1 MPKKKNQ
8 DDNASSEMDIESE
21 AAKQF
26 LSPKQK
32 IYKIFDDIQTSLD
45 KKENLSDF
53 YEIYEDISINEF
65 ITILDYAFGMI
76 LTQYDKN
83 TVPLKNIREFL
94 KKFLEKSVK
103 NSKLKKKN
111 TELIN
116 HYCELFTKSAKKNK
130 FKILCI
136 YFLNCFLLPYST
148 GNVLLYKS
156 NSLESIK
163 LYLLNILRG
172 KQTFLITLVLQL
184 LSKVPNLLKENEIW
198 ERLEIL
204 INGPNKSIKKEIIRL
219 FELNNED
226 ILKYLV
232 KMYDDDSTEIRIFAY
247 EKLSKC
253 KLFYTVDP
261 RNKVKIFYI
270 GLSDSNEKIREFTKR
285 ILKVYL
291 FHLDILKSNKAK
303 DNNKMDIEE
312 GSKNEENNKEKE
324 NKNNDMDEES
334 ANNNNLTSKEKIE
347 KMNSPINNIGK
358 KLKDSPSRIFD
369 ELDVSSYYNH
379 PVFSYVYPLITQHM
393 IELIDK
399 DVIIEY
405 CRNIMYNLKSTVI
418 NQLPELGNNTT
429 SFEKRRQSWNSQFT
443 SSNIKGANGNI
454 NKFSLF
460 SDLFFYQNVLFCL
473 SQQKENEIFKNDILD
488 LLPDETTFCKILTNF
503 YLINPNLYILHQ
515 LLIVAQYIPYQDEV
529 GNRNFIEFIHKF
541 ISDIS
546 LVNKK
551 ITDFQIKRKLSFNQD
566 KNDEENIDI
575 ENINYLEEYTEDKE
589 TEITVNNF
597 LLNSNRKIICSMED
611 LVEYALNLLK
621 RIYRGKQNELFR
633 EIMNIVSELKDTVE
647 DRPNEGG
654 VSQNIQSQ
662 NSEYKTIKQ
671 KENELL
677 EKTKEKFTVIEQIE
691 DDIKRGKGNR
701 IDLQMQLNNENK
713 LLEEMDNQMQ
723 QLTKMEESTLYRM
736 NILCKFVINNCNKL
750 PFAQFSNMVQQLIVP
765 SLKRTTFPRVVQSA
779 LENTGILAIIHYNT
793 VFKNFLKL
801 FFDNIQR
808 DDTNKFSGV
817 IRISLAILLDSCLIN
832 NLLEL
837 PENVIGGSVVEKI
850 DMIVDKY
857 LYNKNYDARVLAF
870 MGICKML
877 LANKFNPPEY
887 LLSRLFVCLY
897 RSYQITDKES
907 EDYNIKISEIMNNF
921 MYFYSIEGENH
932 IRAIIHAIEIIL
944 TSQLYFQNDSGY
956 DKNLLGHYAGTK
968 YDFLN
973 KFLYIIFQNAQ
984 KKLKNANYIRLIFRI
999 FKYVYFLFK
1008 YVKEE
1013 DASNEQY
1020 DTGRIRTRHAIKEE
1034 KEKREKE
1041 KKEKEKK
1048 EKEKKE
1054 KEKESEK
1061 KEGNNTETDIKEE
1074 KPKKSIEIST
1084 NLIRLISNKANAFL
1098 DKNDIDQAVF
1108 EYYKNNDE
1116 FGKMFALMLVMDE
1129 IGLLS
1134 QFSKYFADRMDEF
1147 KEKKYIFDINGTT
1160 HDYSTEESQ
1169 NRLREYVSKSETK
1182 YYTLIEGAY
1191 NYCLNLKS
1199 IKIDDKRDTNKIL
1212 EDYDNED
1219 SDNEGDDDDQ
1229 KSKSSIDMDNNKE
1242 EEKEEEKDDKDEIK
1256 EEKKN
1261 KYLEENSDED
1271 ESQEKN
1277 NKKKNNSDEEEDI
1290 DEDADEEEDES
1301 KNGKK
1306 KNNKNKGKK
1315 KAEEMKPKH
1324 KKSQTF
1330 KNKKK

>member
-443 SSNIKGANGNI
+443 SSNIKGANGDI

-1169 NRLREYVSKSETK
+1169 HRLREYVSKSETK

-1290 DEDADEEEDES
+1290 DEDADEEEEES

>member
-1 MPKKKNQ
+1 MPKKKNNA
-8 DDNASSEMDIESE
+8 DDDSSEMDIEAE
-21 AAKQF
+21 VAKNF
-26 LSPKQK
+26 LTPKQK
-32 IYKIFDDIQTSLD
+32 VYKIFDDIQTSLD

-65 ITILDYAFGMI
+65 ITILDNVFGMI

-111 TELIN
+111 TELVN

-136 YFLNCFLLPYST
+136 YFLNCFLMPYST

-184 LSKVPNLLKENEIW
+184 LSKVPSLLKENEIW

-253 KLFYTVDP
+253 KLFHTVDS

-285 ILKVYL
+285 ILKYYL
-291 FHLDILKSNKAK
+291 MHLEILKKSK
-303 DNNKMDIEE
+303 DENKMDIEE
-312 GSKNEENNKEKE
+312 GSKNGEENKDNKE
-324 NKNNDMDEES
+324 NKNNEMEEES
-334 ANNNNLTSKEKIE
+334 VNINSTAKEKIE
-347 KMNSPINNIGK
+347 KMNSPIKNIGK

-379 PVFSYVYPLITQHM
+379 PVYSYVYPLITQHM

-405 CRNIMYNLKSTVI
+405 CRNIMFNLKSTVL
-418 NQLPELGNNTT
+418 NQISEISKTT
-429 SFEKRRQSWNSQFT
+429 SFEKRRKSWNSQFT
-443 SSNIKGANGNI
+443 SSNVKGANGYI
-454 NKFSLF
+454 DKFALF
-460 SDLFFYQNVLFCL
+460 SDLFFYQNILYCL

-488 LLPDETTFCKILTNF
+488 LLPDETTFCKIMTNF
-503 YLINPNLYILHQ
+503 YLTNPNIYILHQ
-515 LLIVAQYIPYQDEV
+515 LLIVSQYIPYQDEV
-529 GNRNFIEFIHKF
+529 GNREFIEFIHSF

-551 ITDFQIKRKLSFNQD
+551 ITDFQFKRKLSFNQEKED
-566 KNDEENIDI
+566 DDDID
-575 ENINYLEEYTEDKE
+575 LEKLNFLDEYTEDKE
-589 TEITVNNF
+589 TEITINNY
-597 LLNSNRKIICSMED
+597 LLNGNRKIICSMED
-611 LVEYALNLLK
+611 LVEYALNILK

-633 EIMNIVSELKDTVE
+633 EIMSIVSELKDTVE
-647 DRPNEGG
+647 DHSNEG
-654 VSQNIQSQ
+654 VSQNAQSQ
-662 NSEYKTIKQ
+662 SSEYKTIKQ
-671 KENELL
+671 KESELL
-677 EKTKEKFTVIEQIE
+677 EKTKEKFNIIEQIE

-701 IDLQMQLNNENK
+701 IELQMQLNNENK

-723 QLTKMEESTLYRM
+723 TLTKMEESTLYRI

-944 TSQLYFQNDSGY
+944 TSQLYFQNELGY
-956 DKNLLGHYAGTK
+956 DKNLLAHYAGTK

-1013 DASNEQY
+1013 DVGNEEY
-1020 DTGRIRTRHAIKEE
+1020 DTGRIKTRRAIKEE
-1034 KEKREKE
+1034 KEKREK
-1041 KKEKEKK
+1041 KEKEKK
-1048 EKEKKE
+1048 EKESQE
-1054 KEKESEK
+1054 KSQQE
-1061 KEGNNTETDIKEE
+1061 KEGNAENEIKEE
-1074 KPKKSIEIST
+1074 KPKKTIEIT
-1084 NLIRLISNKANAFL
+1084 VNLIRLISSRANSFL

-1108 EYYKNNDE
+1108 EYYKNNDD
-1116 FGKMFALMLVMDE
+1116 FGKMFALMFVMDE

-1160 HDYSTEESQ
+1160 HDYSTEESKT
-1169 NRLREYVSKSETK
+1169 RLREYVSKSETK
-1182 YYTLIEGAY
+1182 YYSLIEGAY

-1199 IKIDDKRDTNKIL
+1199 IKIDDKRDNTQII

-1219 SDNEGDDDDQ
+1219 SEGEGEGDDDEQ
-1229 KSKSSIDMDNNKE
+1229 KSKSSIDMDNKEEKE
-1242 EEKEEEKDDKDEIK
+1242 EEKEE
-1256 EEKKN
+1256 KKN
-1261 KYLEENSDED
+1261 LEENSEED
-1271 ESQEKN
+1271 ESQEK
-1277 NKKKNNSDEEEDI
+1277 KKKQESDEEEDI
-1290 DEDADEEEDES
+1290 EDENDDDDEEES
-1301 KNGKK
+1301 KNAKK
-1306 KNNKNKGKK
+1306 KNKNNKKK
-1315 KAEEMKPKH
+1315 KAEEVKPKQ

>member
-1 MPKKKNQ
+1 MPKKKPG

-32 IYKIFDDIQTSLD
+32 VYKIFDDIQTSLD

-65 ITILDYAFGMI
+65 ITILDYVFGMI

-94 KKFLEKSVK
+94 KKFLEKCVK

-184 LSKVPNLLKENEIW
+184 LSKVPSLLKENEIW

-226 ILKYLV
+226 VLKYLV

-247 EKLSKC
+247 EKLSRSR
-253 KLFYTVDP
+253 LFHTVDS

-285 ILKVYL
+285 ILKFYL
-291 FHLDILKSNKAK
+291 MHLEILKSNKSK
-303 DNNKMDIEE
+303 EENKMDVEE
-312 GSKNEENNKEKE
+312 GSKNGDNNNNQEKE
-324 NKNNDMDEES
+324 NKNKEMEEES
-334 ANNNNLTSKEKIE
+334 INMNSTAKEKIE
-347 KMNSPINNIGK
+347 KINSPIQNIGK

-369 ELDVSSYYNH
+369 ELDVASYYNH

-405 CRNIMYNLKSTVI
+405 CRNIMYNLKSTVL
-418 NQLPELGNNTT
+418 NQNNEIGGTT
-429 SFEKRRQSWNSQFT
+429 SFEKRRKSWNSQFT
-443 SSNIKGANGNI
+443 SSNVKGANGYI
-454 NKFSLF
+454 DKFALF
-460 SDLFFYQNVLFCL
+460 SDLFFYQNILFCL

-488 LLPDETTFCKILTNF
+488 LLPDETTFCKIMTNF
-503 YLINPNLYILHQ
+503 YLINPNIYILHQ
-515 LLIVAQYIPYQDEV
+515 LLIVSQYIPYQDEL
-529 GNRNFIEFIHKF
+529 GNKEFLSFIHSF

-551 ITDFQIKRKLSFNQD
+551 ITDFQFKRKLSFNQGQ
-566 KNDEENIDI
+566 EEDDDIDL
-575 ENINYLEEYTEDKE
+575 EKINYLEEYTEDKE
-589 TEITVNNF
+589 TEITVNNY

-611 LVEYALNLLK
+611 LVEYALNILK

-633 EIMNIVSELKDTVE
+633 EIMSIVSELKDTVE

-662 NSEYKTIKQ
+662 SSEYKTIKQ

-677 EKTKEKFTVIEQIE
+677 EKTKEKFNVIEQIE

-723 QLTKMEESTLYRM
+723 ILTKMEESTLYRI

-801 FFDNIQR
+801 FFDNVQR
-808 DDTNKFSGV
+808 DNTDKFSGV

-944 TSQLYFQNDSGY
+944 TSQLYFQNEFGY
-956 DKNLLGHYAGTK
+956 DKNLLSHYAGTK

-1013 DASNEQY
+1013 DVANEEF

-1034 KEKREKE
+1034 KEKREK
-1041 KKEKEKK
+1041 KEKEKK

-1054 KEKESEK
+1054 KESQE
-1061 KEGNNTETDIKEE
+1061 KEGNTETENKEE
-1074 KPKKSIEIST
+1074 KPKKTIEISV
-1084 NLIRLISNKANAFL
+1084 NLIRLISNRANSFL

-1108 EYYKNNDE
+1108 EYYKNNDD

-1182 YYTLIEGAY
+1182 YYKLIEGAY
-1191 NYCLNLKS
+1191 SYCLTLKS
-1199 IKIDDKRDTNKIL
+1199 IKIDDKRDNTKII
-1212 EDYDNED
+1212 EDYDEEE
-1219 SDNEGDDDDQ
+1219 SDNDDNDEDQ
-1229 KSKSSIDMDNNKE
+1229 KSKSNSDIDNKE
-1242 EEKEEEKDDKDEIK
+1242 EEKEEEKEDK
-1256 EEKKN
+1256 
-1261 KYLEENSDED
+1261 
-1271 ESQEKN
+1271 KN
-1277 NKKKNNSDEEEDI
+1277 NKLLEDNSDEEESV
-1290 DEDADEEEDES
+1290 EKQEKQEKNKKKKNSEEEEDEYEEENDNEEDDEES

-1306 KNNKNKGKK
+1306 KNNKNNKKK

-1324 KKSQTF
+1324 KKSQTY

>member
-1 MPKKKNQ
+1 MPKKKPG

-32 IYKIFDDIQTSLD
+32 VYKIFDDIQTSLD

-65 ITILDYAFGMI
+65 ITILDYVFGMI

-94 KKFLEKSVK
+94 KKFLEKCVK

-184 LSKVPNLLKENEIW
+184 LSKVPSLLKENEIW

-226 ILKYLV
+226 VLKYLV

-247 EKLSKC
+247 EKLSRSR
-253 KLFYTVDP
+253 LFHTVDS

-285 ILKVYL
+285 ILKFYL
-291 FHLDILKSNKAK
+291 MHLEILKSNKSK
-303 DNNKMDIEE
+303 EENKMDVEE
-312 GSKNEENNKEKE
+312 GSKNGDNNNNQEKE
-324 NKNNDMDEES
+324 NKNKEMDEES
-334 ANNNNLTSKEKIE
+334 INMNSTAKEKIE
-347 KMNSPINNIGK
+347 KINSPIQNIGK

-369 ELDVSSYYNH
+369 ELDVASYYNH

-405 CRNIMYNLKSTVI
+405 CRNIMYNLKSTVL
-418 NQLPELGNNTT
+418 NQNNEIGGTT
-429 SFEKRRQSWNSQFT
+429 SFEKRRKSWNSQFT
-443 SSNIKGANGNI
+443 SSNVKGANGYI
-454 NKFSLF
+454 DKFALF
-460 SDLFFYQNVLFCL
+460 SDLFFYQNILFCL

-488 LLPDETTFCKILTNF
+488 LLPDETTFCKIMTNF
-503 YLINPNLYILHQ
+503 YLINPNIYILHQ
-515 LLIVAQYIPYQDEV
+515 LLIVSQYIPYQDEL
-529 GNRNFIEFIHKF
+529 GNKEFLSFIHSF

-551 ITDFQIKRKLSFNQD
+551 ITDFQFKRKLSFNQGQ
-566 KNDEENIDI
+566 EEDDDIDL
-575 ENINYLEEYTEDKE
+575 EKINYLEEYTEDKE

-611 LVEYALNLLK
+611 LVEYALNILK

-633 EIMNIVSELKDTVE
+633 EIMSIVSELKDTVE

-662 NSEYKTIKQ
+662 SSEYKTIKQ

-677 EKTKEKFTVIEQIE
+677 EKTKEKFNVIEQIE

-723 QLTKMEESTLYRM
+723 ILTKMEESTLYRI

-801 FFDNIQR
+801 FFDNVQR
-808 DDTNKFSGV
+808 DNTDKFSGV

-944 TSQLYFQNDSGY
+944 TSQLYFQNEFGY
-956 DKNLLGHYAGTK
+956 DKNLLSHYAGTK

-1013 DASNEQY
+1013 DVANEEF

-1034 KEKREKE
+1034 KEKREK
-1041 KKEKEKK
+1041 KEKEKK

-1054 KEKESEK
+1054 KERQE
-1061 KEGNNTETDIKEE
+1061 KEGNTETENKEE
-1074 KPKKSIEIST
+1074 KPKKTIEISV
-1084 NLIRLISNKANAFL
+1084 NLIRLISNRANSFL

-1108 EYYKNNDE
+1108 EYYKNNDD

-1182 YYTLIEGAY
+1182 YYKLIEGAY
-1191 NYCLNLKS
+1191 SYCLTLKS
-1199 IKIDDKRDTNKIL
+1199 IKIDDKRDNTKII
-1212 EDYDNED
+1212 EDYDEEE
-1219 SDNEGDDDDQ
+1219 SDNDDNDEDQ
-1229 KSKSSIDMDNNKE
+1229 KSKSNSDIDNKE
-1242 EEKEEEKDDKDEIK
+1242 EEKEEEKEDK
-1256 EEKKN
+1256 
-1261 KYLEENSDED
+1261 
-1271 ESQEKN
+1271 KN
-1277 NKKKNNSDEEEDI
+1277 NKLLEDNSDEEESV
-1290 DEDADEEEDES
+1290 EKQEKQEKNKKKKNSEEEEDEYEEENDNEEDDEDS

-1306 KNNKNKGKK
+1306 KNNKNNKKK

-1324 KKSQTF
+1324 KKSQTY

>member
-1 MPKKKNQ
+1 MPKKKP
-8 DDNASSEMDIESE
+8 DDASSEMDIESE

-26 LSPKQK
+26 LTPKQK
-32 IYKIFDDIQTSLD
+32 VYKIFDDIQTSLD

-65 ITILDYAFGMI
+65 ITILDYVFGMI

-136 YFLNCFLLPYST
+136 YFLNSFLMPYST
-148 GNVLLYKS
+148 GNVLLYRAS
-156 NSLESIK
+156 SLESIK

-184 LSKVPNLLKENEIW
+184 LSKVPSLLKENEIW

-253 KLFYTVDP
+253 KLFYTVDS

-270 GLSDSNEKIREFTKR
+270 GLSDSNEKIREYAKR
-285 ILKVYL
+285 ILKNYL
-291 FHLDILKSNKAK
+291 VQLDILKKAK
-303 DNNKMDIEE
+303 EENKMDVEE
-312 GSKNEENNKEKE
+312 GSKNEEGNNNNNIQDKEKE
-324 NKNNDMDEES
+324 KKNDADEES
-334 ANNNNLTSKEKIE
+334 NNMNTTAKEKIE
-347 KMNSPINNIGK
+347 KMNSPIQNIGK

-379 PVFSYVYPLITQHM
+379 PVYSYVYPLITQHM

-405 CRNIMYNLKSTVI
+405 CRNIMFNLKSTVI
-418 NQLPELGNNTT
+418 NQIQELAKTT
-429 SFEKRRQSWNSQFT
+429 SFEKRRKSWNSQFT
-443 SSNIKGANGNI
+443 SSNVKGANGYI
-454 NKFSLF
+454 DKFALF
-460 SDLFFYQNVLFCL
+460 SDLFFYQNILFCL
-473 SQQKENEIFKNDILD
+473 SQQKENEIFKNDVLD
-488 LLPDETTFCKILTNF
+488 LLPDETTFCKIMTNF
-503 YLINPNLYILHQ
+503 YITNPNIYILHQ
-515 LLIVAQYIPYQDEV
+515 LLIVSQYIPYQDEV
-529 GNRNFIEFIHKF
+529 GNREFIEFIHSF

-551 ITDFQIKRKLSFNQD
+551 ITDFQFKRKLSFDQE
-566 KNDEENIDI
+566 KDEDDDIDI
-575 ENINYLEEYTEDKE
+575 DKVNYLEEYTEDKE
-589 TEITVNNF
+589 TEITINNF

-611 LVEYALNLLK
+611 LVEYALNILK

-633 EIMNIVSELKDTVE
+633 EIMSIVSELKDTVE
-647 DRPNEGG
+647 DRPNEGA
-654 VSQNIQSQ
+654 SQNIQSQ

-671 KENELL
+671 KESELL
-677 EKTKEKFTVIEQIE
+677 EKTKEKFNVIEQIE

-701 IDLQMQLNNENK
+701 IELQMQLNNENK

-723 QLTKMEESTLYRM
+723 LLTKMEESTLYRI

-801 FFDNIQR
+801 FFDNVQR
-808 DDTNKFSGV
+808 DDTTKFSGV
-817 IRISLAILLDSCLIN
+817 TRISLAILLDSCLIN

-837 PENVIGGSVVEKI
+837 PENVIGGQVVEKI

-944 TSQLYFQNDSGY
+944 TSQLYFQNEFGY

-1013 DASNEQY
+1013 DAGNEEY
-1020 DTGRIRTRHAIKEE
+1020 DTGRIKTRRAIKEE
-1034 KEKREKE
+1034 KEKREK
-1041 KKEKEKK
+1041 KEKEKK
-1048 EKEKKE
+1048 EKESQEKSQQE
-1054 KEKESEK
+1054 KEGEDKNE
-1061 KEGNNTETDIKEE
+1061 IKEE
-1074 KPKKSIEIST
+1074 KPKKSIEIT
-1084 NLIRLISNKANAFL
+1084 VNLIRLISNRANSFL

-1116 FGKMFALMLVMDE
+1116 FGKMFALMFVLDE

-1147 KEKKYIFDINGTT
+1147 KEKKFIFDINGTT
-1160 HDYSTEESQ
+1160 HDYSTEESKA
-1169 NRLREYVSKSETK
+1169 RLRDYVSKSETK
-1182 YYTLIEGAY
+1182 YYALIEGAY

-1199 IKIDDKRDTNKIL
+1199 IKIDDKRDNTKII

-1219 SDNEGDDDDQ
+1219 SDGEGEGDDEEDQ

-1242 EEKEEEKDDKDEIK
+1242 EEKEEN
-1256 EEKKN
+1256 EKKK
-1261 KYLEENSDED
+1261 KYREENSEED
-1271 ESQEKN
+1271 ESKE
-1277 NKKKNNSDEEEDI
+1277 KKKKETDEEEEYE
-1290 DEDADEEEDES
+1290 EDNDDEEEES

-1306 KNNKNKGKK
+1306 KNKNNKKK
-1315 KAEEMKPKH
+1315 KAEEMKPKQ
-1324 KKSQTF
+1324 KKSQTY

>member
-1 MPKKKNQ
+1 MPKKKPG

-32 IYKIFDDIQTSLD
+32 VYKIFDDIQTSLD

-65 ITILDYAFGMI
+65 ITILDYVFGMI

-94 KKFLEKSVK
+94 KKFLEKCVK

-184 LSKVPNLLKENEIW
+184 LSKVPSLLKENEIW

-226 ILKYLV
+226 VLKYLV

-247 EKLSKC
+247 EKLSRSR
-253 KLFYTVDP
+253 LFHTVDS

-285 ILKVYL
+285 ILKFYL
-291 FHLDILKSNKAK
+291 MHLEILKSNKSK
-303 DNNKMDIEE
+303 EENKMDVEE
-312 GSKNEENNKEKE
+312 GSKNGDNNNNQEKE
-324 NKNNDMDEES
+324 NKNKEMDEES
-334 ANNNNLTSKEKIE
+334 INMNSTAKEKIE
-347 KMNSPINNIGK
+347 KINSPIQNIGK

-369 ELDVSSYYNH
+369 ELDVASYYNH

-405 CRNIMYNLKSTVI
+405 CRNIMYNLKSTVL
-418 NQLPELGNNTT
+418 NQNNEIGGTT
-429 SFEKRRQSWNSQFT
+429 SFEKRRKSWNSQFT
-443 SSNIKGANGNI
+443 SSNVKGANGYI
-454 NKFSLF
+454 DKFALF
-460 SDLFFYQNVLFCL
+460 SDLFFYQNILFCL

-488 LLPDETTFCKILTNF
+488 LLPDETTFCKIMTNF
-503 YLINPNLYILHQ
+503 YLINPNIYILHQ
-515 LLIVAQYIPYQDEV
+515 LLIVSQYIPYQDEL
-529 GNRNFIEFIHKF
+529 GNKEFLSFIHSF

-551 ITDFQIKRKLSFNQD
+551 ITDFQFKRKLSFNQGQ
-566 KNDEENIDI
+566 EEDDDIDL
-575 ENINYLEEYTEDKE
+575 EKINYLEEYTEDKE
-589 TEITVNNF
+589 TEITVNNY

-611 LVEYALNLLK
+611 LVEYALNILK

-633 EIMNIVSELKDTVE
+633 EIMSIVSELKDTVE

-662 NSEYKTIKQ
+662 SSEYKTIKQ

-677 EKTKEKFTVIEQIE
+677 EKTKEKFNVIEQIE

-723 QLTKMEESTLYRM
+723 ILTKMEESTLYRI

-801 FFDNIQR
+801 FFDNVQR
-808 DDTNKFSGV
+808 DNTDKFSGV

-944 TSQLYFQNDSGY
+944 TSQLYFQNEFGY
-956 DKNLLGHYAGTK
+956 DKNLLSHYAGTK

-1013 DASNEQY
+1013 DVANEEF

-1034 KEKREKE
+1034 KEKREK
-1041 KKEKEKK
+1041 KEKEKK

-1054 KEKESEK
+1054 KESQE
-1061 KEGNNTETDIKEE
+1061 KEGNTETENKEE
-1074 KPKKSIEIST
+1074 KPKKTIEISV
-1084 NLIRLISNKANAFL
+1084 NLIRLISNRANSFL

-1108 EYYKNNDE
+1108 EYYKNNDD

-1182 YYTLIEGAY
+1182 YYKLIEGAY
-1191 NYCLNLKS
+1191 SYCLTLKS
-1199 IKIDDKRDTNKIL
+1199 IKIDDKRDNTKII
-1212 EDYDNED
+1212 EDYDEEE
-1219 SDNEGDDDDQ
+1219 SDNDDNDEDQ
-1229 KSKSSIDMDNNKE
+1229 KSKSNSDIDNKE
-1242 EEKEEEKDDKDEIK
+1242 EEKEEEKEDK
-1256 EEKKN
+1256 
-1261 KYLEENSDED
+1261 
-1271 ESQEKN
+1271 KN
-1277 NKKKNNSDEEEDI
+1277 NKLLEDNSDEEESV
-1290 DEDADEEEDES
+1290 EKQEKQEKNKKKKNSEEEDEYEEENDNEEDDEES

-1306 KNNKNKGKK
+1306 KNSKNNKKK

-1324 KKSQTF
+1324 KKSQTY

>member
-944 TSQLYFQNDSGY
+944 TSQLYFQIDSGY

-1290 DEDADEEEDES
+1290 DEDADEEEEES

-1315 KAEEMKPKH
+1315 KAEEMKPKY

>member
-418 NQLPELGNNTT
+418 DQIPELGNNTT

-1054 KEKESEK
+1054 KESEK

-1290 DEDADEEEDES
+1290 DEDADEEEEES

>member
-1169 NRLREYVSKSETK
+1169 QRLREYVSKSETK

-1290 DEDADEEEDES
+1290 DEDADEEEEES

>member
-1 MPKKKNQ
+1 MPKKKPG

-32 IYKIFDDIQTSLD
+32 VYKIFDDIQTSLD

-65 ITILDYAFGMI
+65 ITILDYVFGMI

-94 KKFLEKSVK
+94 KKFLEKCVK

-184 LSKVPNLLKENEIW
+184 LSKVPSLLKENEIW

-226 ILKYLV
+226 VLKYLV

-247 EKLSKC
+247 EKLSRSR
-253 KLFYTVDP
+253 LFHTVDS

-285 ILKVYL
+285 ILKFYL
-291 FHLDILKSNKAK
+291 MHLEILKSNKSK
-303 DNNKMDIEE
+303 EENKMDVEE
-312 GSKNEENNKEKE
+312 GSKNGDNNNNQEKE
-324 NKNNDMDEES
+324 NKNKEMDEES
-334 ANNNNLTSKEKIE
+334 INMNSTAKEKIE
-347 KMNSPINNIGK
+347 KINSPIQNIGK

-369 ELDVSSYYNH
+369 ELDVTSYYNH

-405 CRNIMYNLKSTVI
+405 CRNIMYNLKSTVL
-418 NQLPELGNNTT
+418 NQNNEIGGTT
-429 SFEKRRQSWNSQFT
+429 SFEKRRKSWNSQFT
-443 SSNIKGANGNI
+443 SSNVKGANGYI
-454 NKFSLF
+454 DKFALF
-460 SDLFFYQNVLFCL
+460 SDLFFYQNILFCL

-488 LLPDETTFCKILTNF
+488 LLPDETTFCKIMTNF
-503 YLINPNLYILHQ
+503 YLINPNIYILHQ
-515 LLIVAQYIPYQDEV
+515 LLIVSQYIPYQDEL
-529 GNRNFIEFIHKF
+529 GNKEFLSFIHSF

-551 ITDFQIKRKLSFNQD
+551 ITDFQFKRKLSFNQGQ
-566 KNDEENIDI
+566 EEDDDIDL
-575 ENINYLEEYTEDKE
+575 EKINYLEEYTEDKE

-611 LVEYALNLLK
+611 LVEYALNILK

-633 EIMNIVSELKDTVE
+633 EIMSIVSELKDTVE

-662 NSEYKTIKQ
+662 SSEYKTIKQ

-677 EKTKEKFTVIEQIE
+677 EKTKEKFNVIEQIE

-723 QLTKMEESTLYRM
+723 ILTKMEESTLYRI

-801 FFDNIQR
+801 FFDNVQR
-808 DDTNKFSGV
+808 DNTDKFSGV

-944 TSQLYFQNDSGY
+944 TSQLYFQNEFGY
-956 DKNLLGHYAGTK
+956 DKNLLSHYAGTK

-1013 DASNEQY
+1013 DVANEEF

-1034 KEKREKE
+1034 KEKREK
-1041 KKEKEKK
+1041 KEKEKK

-1054 KEKESEK
+1054 KESQE
-1061 KEGNNTETDIKEE
+1061 KEGNTETENKEE
-1074 KPKKSIEIST
+1074 KPKKTIEISV
-1084 NLIRLISNKANAFL
+1084 NLIRLISNRANSFL

-1108 EYYKNNDE
+1108 EYYKNNDD

-1182 YYTLIEGAY
+1182 YYKLIEGAY
-1191 NYCLNLKS
+1191 SYCLTLKS
-1199 IKIDDKRDTNKIL
+1199 IKIDDKRDNTKII
-1212 EDYDNED
+1212 EDYDEEE
-1219 SDNEGDDDDQ
+1219 SDNDDNDEDQ
-1229 KSKSSIDMDNNKE
+1229 KSKSNSDIDNKE
-1242 EEKEEEKDDKDEIK
+1242 EEKEEEKEDK
-1256 EEKKN
+1256 
-1261 KYLEENSDED
+1261 
-1271 ESQEKN
+1271 KN
-1277 NKKKNNSDEEEDI
+1277 NKLLEDNSDEEESV
-1290 DEDADEEEDES
+1290 EKQEKQEKNKKKKNSEEEDEYEEENDNEEDDEES

-1306 KNNKNKGKK
+1306 KNNKNNKKK

-1324 KKSQTF
+1324 KKSQTY

>member
-1 MPKKKNQ
+1 MPKKKPG

-32 IYKIFDDIQTSLD
+32 VYKIFDDIQTSLD

-65 ITILDYAFGMI
+65 ITILDYVFGMI

-94 KKFLEKSVK
+94 KKFLEKCVK

-184 LSKVPNLLKENEIW
+184 LSKVPSLLKENEIW

-226 ILKYLV
+226 VLKYLV

-247 EKLSKC
+247 EKLSRSR
-253 KLFYTVDP
+253 LFHTVDS

-285 ILKVYL
+285 ILKFYL
-291 FHLDILKSNKAK
+291 MHLEILKSNKSK
-303 DNNKMDIEE
+303 EENKMDVEE
-312 GSKNEENNKEKE
+312 GSKNGDNNNNNQEKE
-324 NKNNDMDEES
+324 NKNKEMDEES
-334 ANNNNLTSKEKIE
+334 INMNSTAKEKIE
-347 KMNSPINNIGK
+347 KINSPIQNIGK

-369 ELDVSSYYNH
+369 ELDVTSYYNH

-405 CRNIMYNLKSTVI
+405 CRNIMYNLKSTVL
-418 NQLPELGNNTT
+418 NQNNEIGGTT
-429 SFEKRRQSWNSQFT
+429 SFEKRRKSWNSQFT
-443 SSNIKGANGNI
+443 SSNVKGANGYI
-454 NKFSLF
+454 DKFALF
-460 SDLFFYQNVLFCL
+460 SDLFFYQNILFCL

-503 YLINPNLYILHQ
+503 YLINPNIYILHQ
-515 LLIVAQYIPYQDEV
+515 LLIVSQYIPYQDEL
-529 GNRNFIEFIHKF
+529 GNKEFLSFIHSF

-551 ITDFQIKRKLSFNQD
+551 ITDFQFKRKLSFNQGQ
-566 KNDEENIDI
+566 EEDDDIDL
-575 ENINYLEEYTEDKE
+575 EKINYLEEYTEDKE

-611 LVEYALNLLK
+611 LVEYALNILK

-633 EIMNIVSELKDTVE
+633 EIMSIVSELKDTVE

-662 NSEYKTIKQ
+662 SSEYKTIKQ

-677 EKTKEKFTVIEQIE
+677 EKTKEKFNVIEQIE

-723 QLTKMEESTLYRM
+723 ILTKMEESTLYRI

-801 FFDNIQR
+801 FFDNVQR
-808 DDTNKFSGV
+808 DNTDKFSGV

-944 TSQLYFQNDSGY
+944 TSQLYFQNEFGY
-956 DKNLLGHYAGTK
+956 DKNLLSHYAGTK

-1013 DASNEQY
+1013 DVANEEF

-1034 KEKREKE
+1034 KEKREK
-1041 KKEKEKK
+1041 KEKEKK

-1054 KEKESEK
+1054 KESQE
-1061 KEGNNTETDIKEE
+1061 KEGNTETENKEE
-1074 KPKKSIEIST
+1074 KPKKTIEISV
-1084 NLIRLISNKANAFL
+1084 NLIRLISNRANSFL

-1108 EYYKNNDE
+1108 EYYKNNDD

-1182 YYTLIEGAY
+1182 YYKLIEGAY
-1191 NYCLNLKS
+1191 SYCLTLKS
-1199 IKIDDKRDTNKIL
+1199 IKIDDKRDNTKII
-1212 EDYDNED
+1212 EDYDEEE
-1219 SDNEGDDDDQ
+1219 SDNDDNDEDQ
-1229 KSKSSIDMDNNKE
+1229 KSKSNSDIDNKE
-1242 EEKEEEKDDKDEIK
+1242 EEKEEEKEDK
-1256 EEKKN
+1256 
-1261 KYLEENSDED
+1261 
-1271 ESQEKN
+1271 KN
-1277 NKKKNNSDEEEDI
+1277 NKLLEDNSDEEESV
-1290 DEDADEEEDES
+1290 EKQEKQEKNKKKKNSEEEDEYEEENDNEEDDEES

-1306 KNNKNKGKK
+1306 KNNKNNKKK

-1324 KKSQTF
+1324 KKSQTY

>member
-1 MPKKKNQ
+1 MPKKKPG

-32 IYKIFDDIQTSLD
+32 VYKIFDDIQTSLD

-65 ITILDYAFGMI
+65 ITILDYVFGMI

-94 KKFLEKSVK
+94 KKFLEKCVK

-184 LSKVPNLLKENEIW
+184 LSKVPSLLKENEIW

-226 ILKYLV
+226 VLKYLV

-247 EKLSKC
+247 EKLSRSR
-253 KLFYTVDP
+253 LFHTVDS

-285 ILKVYL
+285 ILKFYL
-291 FHLDILKSNKAK
+291 MHLEILKSNKSK
-303 DNNKMDIEE
+303 EENKMDVEE
-312 GSKNEENNKEKE
+312 GSKNGDNNNQEKE
-324 NKNNDMDEES
+324 NKNKEMDEES
-334 ANNNNLTSKEKIE
+334 INMNSTAKEKIE
-347 KMNSPINNIGK
+347 KINSPIQNIGK

-369 ELDVSSYYNH
+369 ELDVASYYNH

-405 CRNIMYNLKSTVI
+405 CRNIMYNLKSTVL
-418 NQLPELGNNTT
+418 NQNNEIGGTT
-429 SFEKRRQSWNSQFT
+429 SFEKRRKSWNSQFT
-443 SSNIKGANGNI
+443 SSNVKGANGYI
-454 NKFSLF
+454 DKFALF
-460 SDLFFYQNVLFCL
+460 SDLFFYQNILFCL

-488 LLPDETTFCKILTNF
+488 LLPDETTFCKIMTNF
-503 YLINPNLYILHQ
+503 YLINPNIYILHQ
-515 LLIVAQYIPYQDEV
+515 LLIVSQYIPYQDEL
-529 GNRNFIEFIHKF
+529 GNKEFLSFIHSF

-551 ITDFQIKRKLSFNQD
+551 ITDFQFKRKLSFNQGQ
-566 KNDEENIDI
+566 EEDDDIDL
-575 ENINYLEEYTEDKE
+575 EKINYLEEYTEDKE

-611 LVEYALNLLK
+611 LVEYALNILK

-633 EIMNIVSELKDTVE
+633 EIMSIVSELKDTVE

-662 NSEYKTIKQ
+662 SSEYKTIKQ

-677 EKTKEKFTVIEQIE
+677 EKTKEKFNVIEQIE

-723 QLTKMEESTLYRM
+723 ILTKMEESTLYRI

-801 FFDNIQR
+801 FFDNVQR
-808 DDTNKFSGV
+808 DNTDKFSGV

-944 TSQLYFQNDSGY
+944 TSQLYFQNEFGY
-956 DKNLLGHYAGTK
+956 DKNLLSHYAGTK

-1013 DASNEQY
+1013 DVANEEF

-1034 KEKREKE
+1034 KEKREK
-1041 KKEKEKK
+1041 KEKEKK

-1054 KEKESEK
+1054 KESQE
-1061 KEGNNTETDIKEE
+1061 KEGNTETENKEE
-1074 KPKKSIEIST
+1074 KPKKTIEISV
-1084 NLIRLISNKANAFL
+1084 NLIRLISNRANSFL

-1108 EYYKNNDE
+1108 EYYKNNDD

-1182 YYTLIEGAY
+1182 YYKLIEGAY
-1191 NYCLNLKS
+1191 SYCLTLKS
-1199 IKIDDKRDTNKIL
+1199 IKIDDKRDNTKII
-1212 EDYDNED
+1212 EDYDEEE
-1219 SDNEGDDDDQ
+1219 SDNDDNDEDQ
-1229 KSKSSIDMDNNKE
+1229 KSKSNSDIDNKE
-1242 EEKEEEKDDKDEIK
+1242 EEKEEEKEDK
-1256 EEKKN
+1256 
-1261 KYLEENSDED
+1261 
-1271 ESQEKN
+1271 KN
-1277 NKKKNNSDEEEDI
+1277 NKLLEDNSDEEESV
-1290 DEDADEEEDES
+1290 EKQEKQEKNKKKKNSEEEDEYEEENDNEEDDEES

-1306 KNNKNKGKK
+1306 ENNKNNKKK

-1324 KKSQTF
+1324 KKSQTY

>member
-1 MPKKKNQ
+1 MPKKKPG

-32 IYKIFDDIQTSLD
+32 VYKIFDDIQTSLD

-65 ITILDYAFGMI
+65 ITILDYVFGMI

-94 KKFLEKSVK
+94 KKFLEKCVK

-184 LSKVPNLLKENEIW
+184 LSKVPSLLKENEIW

-226 ILKYLV
+226 VLKYLV

-247 EKLSKC
+247 EKLSRSR
-253 KLFYTVDP
+253 LFHTVDS

-285 ILKVYL
+285 ILKFYL
-291 FHLDILKSNKAK
+291 MHLEILKSNKSK
-303 DNNKMDIEE
+303 EENKMDVEE
-312 GSKNEENNKEKE
+312 GSKNGDNNNNQEKE
-324 NKNNDMDEES
+324 NKNKEMDEES
-334 ANNNNLTSKEKIE
+334 INMNSTAKEKIE
-347 KMNSPINNIGK
+347 KINSPIQNIGK

-369 ELDVSSYYNH
+369 ELDVASYYNH

-405 CRNIMYNLKSTVI
+405 CRNIMYNLKSTVL
-418 NQLPELGNNTT
+418 NQNNEIGGTT
-429 SFEKRRQSWNSQFT
+429 SFEKRRKSWNSQFT
-443 SSNIKGANGNI
+443 SSNVKGANGYI
-454 NKFSLF
+454 DKFALF
-460 SDLFFYQNVLFCL
+460 SDLFFYQNILFCL

-488 LLPDETTFCKILTNF
+488 LLPDETTFCKIMTNF
-503 YLINPNLYILHQ
+503 YLINPNIYILHQ
-515 LLIVAQYIPYQDEV
+515 LLIVSQYIPYQDEL
-529 GNRNFIEFIHKF
+529 GNKEFLSFIHSF

-551 ITDFQIKRKLSFNQD
+551 ITDFQFKRKLSFNQGQ
-566 KNDEENIDI
+566 EEDDDIDL
-575 ENINYLEEYTEDKE
+575 EKINYLEEYTEDKE
-589 TEITVNNF
+589 TEITVNNY

-611 LVEYALNLLK
+611 LVEYALNILK

-633 EIMNIVSELKDTVE
+633 EIMSIVSELKDTVE

-662 NSEYKTIKQ
+662 SSEYKTIKQ

-677 EKTKEKFTVIEQIE
+677 EKTKEKFNVIEQIE

-723 QLTKMEESTLYRM
+723 ILTKMEESTLYRI

-801 FFDNIQR
+801 FFDNVQR
-808 DDTNKFSGV
+808 DNTDKFSGV

-944 TSQLYFQNDSGY
+944 TSQLYFQNEFGY
-956 DKNLLGHYAGTK
+956 DKNLLSHYAGTK

-1013 DASNEQY
+1013 DVANEEF

-1034 KEKREKE
+1034 KEKREK
-1041 KKEKEKK
+1041 KEKEKK

-1054 KEKESEK
+1054 KESQE
-1061 KEGNNTETDIKEE
+1061 KEGNTETENKEE
-1074 KPKKSIEIST
+1074 KPKKTIEISV
-1084 NLIRLISNKANAFL
+1084 NLIRLISNRANSFL

-1108 EYYKNNDE
+1108 EYYKNNDD

-1182 YYTLIEGAY
+1182 YYKLIEGAY
-1191 NYCLNLKS
+1191 SYCLTLKS
-1199 IKIDDKRDTNKIL
+1199 IKIDDKRDNTKII
-1212 EDYDNED
+1212 EDYDEEE
-1219 SDNEGDDDDQ
+1219 SDNDDNDEDQ
-1229 KSKSSIDMDNNKE
+1229 KSKSNSDIDNKE
-1242 EEKEEEKDDKDEIK
+1242 EEKEEEKEDK
-1256 EEKKN
+1256 
-1261 KYLEENSDED
+1261 
-1271 ESQEKN
+1271 KN
-1277 NKKKNNSDEEEDI
+1277 NKLLEDNSDEEESV
-1290 DEDADEEEDES
+1290 EKQEKQEKNKKKKNSEEEDEYEEENDNEEDDEES

-1306 KNNKNKGKK
+1306 KNNKNNKKK

-1324 KKSQTF
+1324 KKSQTY

>member
-1 MPKKKNQ
+1 MPKKKNP
-8 DDNASSEMDIESE
+8 DDASSEMDIESE

-26 LSPKQK
+26 LTPKQK
-32 IYKIFDDIQTSLD
+32 VYKIFDDIQTSLD

-53 YEIYEDISINEF
+53 YEIYEDIPINEF
-65 ITILDYAFGMI
+65 IIILDYVFGMI

-136 YFLNCFLLPYST
+136 YFLNCFLMPYST
-148 GNVLLYKS
+148 GNMLLYKS

-184 LSKVPNLLKENEIW
+184 LSKVPSLLKENEIW

-219 FELNNED
+219 FELNSED

-253 KLFYTVDP
+253 KKFYTVDS

-285 ILKVYL
+285 ILKFYL
-291 FHLDILKSNKAK
+291 IHLEILKKSK
-303 DNNKMDIEE
+303 DENKMDLEE
-312 GSKNEENNKEKE
+312 GSKNEEGANKENKEKE
-324 NKNNDMDEES
+324 NKNNEMDEES
-334 ANNNNLTSKEKIE
+334 INMNSTAKEKIE
-347 KMNSPINNIGK
+347 KLNSPIQNIGK

-379 PVFSYVYPLITQHM
+379 PVYSYVYPLITQHM

-405 CRNIMYNLKSTVI
+405 CRNIMYNLKSTVQ
-418 NQLPELGNNTT
+418 NQISEIGKT
-429 SFEKRRQSWNSQFT
+429 SLEKRRKSWNSQFT
-443 SSNIKGANGNI
+443 SSNVKGANGYI
-454 NKFSLF
+454 DKFALF

-488 LLPDETTFCKILTNF
+488 LLPDETTFCKIMTNF
-503 YLINPNLYILHQ
+503 YLTNPNIYILHQ
-515 LLIVAQYIPYQDEV
+515 LLIVSQYIPYQDEV
-529 GNRNFIEFIHKF
+529 GNREFIEFIHSF
-541 ISDIS
+541 ISDIN
-546 LVNKK
+546 LVNQK
-551 ITDFQIKRKLSFNQD
+551 ITDFQFKRKLSFNQGQ
-566 KNDEENIDI
+566 DEDDDIDLDRL
-575 ENINYLEEYTEDKE
+575 NYLDEYTEDKE
-589 TEITVNNF
+589 TEITINNF

-611 LVEYALNLLK
+611 LVEYALNILK

-633 EIMNIVSELKDTVE
+633 EIMSIVSELKDTVE
-647 DRPNEGG
+647 DRSNEG
-654 VSQNIQSQ
+654 VSQNAQSQ

-671 KENELL
+671 KESELL
-677 EKTKEKFTVIEQIE
+677 EKTKEKFNVIEQIE

-701 IDLQMQLNNENK
+701 IELQMQLNNENK

-723 QLTKMEESTLYRM
+723 VLTKMEESTLYRI

-837 PENVIGGSVVEKI
+837 PENVIGGSVVDKI

-944 TSQLYFQNDSGY
+944 TSQLYFQNDLGY

-1013 DASNEQY
+1013 DVGNEEY
-1020 DTGRIRTRHAIKEE
+1020 DTGRIKTRRAIKEE
-1034 KEKREKE
+1034 KEKREK
-1041 KKEKEKK
+1041 KEKEKK
-1048 EKEKKE
+1048 EKESQEKSQQE
-1054 KEKESEK
+1054 KEGKEEN
-1061 KEGNNTETDIKEE
+1061 EIKEE
-1074 KPKKSIEIST
+1074 KPKKTIEIT
-1084 NLIRLISNKANAFL
+1084 VNLIRLISSRANSFL

-1108 EYYKNNDE
+1108 EYYKNNDD
-1116 FGKMFALMLVMDE
+1116 FGKMFALMLVLDE

-1169 NRLREYVSKSETK
+1169 ARLREYVSKSETK
-1182 YYTLIEGAY
+1182 YYALIEGAY

-1199 IKIDDKRDTNKIL
+1199 IKIDDKRDNTKII

-1219 SDNEGDDDDQ
+1219 SEGEGEEDDQ
-1229 KSKSSIDMDNNKE
+1229 KSKSSIDMDNKE
-1242 EEKEEEKDDKDEIK
+1242 EEKEDKEEK
-1256 EEKKN
+1256 EEKKK

-1271 ESQEKN
+1271 ESQEK
-1277 NKKKNNSDEEEDI
+1277 KKKGDSDEEEDI
-1290 DEDADEEEDES
+1290 EDENDADDEEES

-1306 KNNKNKGKK
+1306 KNKNNKKK
-1315 KAEEMKPKH
+1315 KAEEVKPKQ
-1324 KKSQTF
+1324 KKSQTY

>member
-1 MPKKKNQ
+1 MPKKKPG

-32 IYKIFDDIQTSLD
+32 VYKIFDDIQTSLD

-65 ITILDYAFGMI
+65 ITILDYVFGMI

-94 KKFLEKSVK
+94 KKFLEKCVK

-184 LSKVPNLLKENEIW
+184 LSKVPSLLKENEIW

-226 ILKYLV
+226 VLKYLV

-247 EKLSKC
+247 EKLSRSR
-253 KLFYTVDP
+253 LFHTVDS

-285 ILKVYL
+285 ILKFYL
-291 FHLDILKSNKAK
+291 MHLEILKSNKSK
-303 DNNKMDIEE
+303 EENKMDVEE
-312 GSKNEENNKEKE
+312 GSKNEDNNNNQEKE
-324 NKNNDMDEES
+324 NKNKEMDEES
-334 ANNNNLTSKEKIE
+334 INMNSTAKEKIE
-347 KMNSPINNIGK
+347 KINSPIQNIGK

-369 ELDVSSYYNH
+369 ELDVTSYYNH

-405 CRNIMYNLKSTVI
+405 CRNIMYNLKSTVL
-418 NQLPELGNNTT
+418 NQNNEIGGTT
-429 SFEKRRQSWNSQFT
+429 SFEKRRKSWNSQFT
-443 SSNIKGANGNI
+443 SSNVKGANGYI
-454 NKFSLF
+454 DKFALF
-460 SDLFFYQNVLFCL
+460 SDLFFYQNILFCL

-488 LLPDETTFCKILTNF
+488 LLPDETTFCKIMTNF
-503 YLINPNLYILHQ
+503 YLINPNIYILHQ
-515 LLIVAQYIPYQDEV
+515 LLIVSQYIPYQDEL
-529 GNRNFIEFIHKF
+529 GNKEFLSFIHSF

-551 ITDFQIKRKLSFNQD
+551 ITDFQFKRKLSFNQGQ
-566 KNDEENIDI
+566 EEDDDIDL
-575 ENINYLEEYTEDKE
+575 EKINYLEEYTEDKE
-589 TEITVNNF
+589 TEITVNNY

-611 LVEYALNLLK
+611 LVEYALNILK

-633 EIMNIVSELKDTVE
+633 EIMSIVSELKDTVE

-662 NSEYKTIKQ
+662 SSEYKTIKQ

-677 EKTKEKFTVIEQIE
+677 EKTKEKFNVIEQIE

-723 QLTKMEESTLYRM
+723 ILTKMEESTLYRI

-801 FFDNIQR
+801 FFDNVQR
-808 DDTNKFSGV
+808 DNTDKFSGV

-944 TSQLYFQNDSGY
+944 TSQLYFQNEFGY
-956 DKNLLGHYAGTK
+956 DKNLLSHYAGTK

-1013 DASNEQY
+1013 DVANEEF

-1034 KEKREKE
+1034 KEKREK
-1041 KKEKEKK
+1041 KEKEKK

-1054 KEKESEK
+1054 KESQE
-1061 KEGNNTETDIKEE
+1061 KEGNTETENKEE
-1074 KPKKSIEIST
+1074 KPKKTIEISV
-1084 NLIRLISNKANAFL
+1084 NLIRLISNRANSFL

-1108 EYYKNNDE
+1108 EYYKNNDD

-1182 YYTLIEGAY
+1182 YYKLIEGAY
-1191 NYCLNLKS
+1191 SYCLTLKS
-1199 IKIDDKRDTNKIL
+1199 IKIDDKRDNTKII
-1212 EDYDNED
+1212 EDYDEEE
-1219 SDNEGDDDDQ
+1219 SDNDDNDEDQ
-1229 KSKSSIDMDNNKE
+1229 KSKSNSDIDNKE
-1242 EEKEEEKDDKDEIK
+1242 EEKEEEKEDK
-1256 EEKKN
+1256 
-1261 KYLEENSDED
+1261 
-1271 ESQEKN
+1271 KN
-1277 NKKKNNSDEEEDI
+1277 NKLLEDNSDEEESV
-1290 DEDADEEEDES
+1290 EKQEKQEKNKKKKNSEEEDEYEEENDNEEDDEES

-1306 KNNKNKGKK
+1306 KNNKNNKKK

-1324 KKSQTF
+1324 KKSQTY

>member
-1 MPKKKNQ
+1 
-8 DDNASSEMDIESE
+8 
-21 AAKQF
+21 
-26 LSPKQK
+26 
-32 IYKIFDDIQTSLD
+32 
-45 KKENLSDF
+45 
-53 YEIYEDISINEF
+53 
-65 ITILDYAFGMI
+65 
-76 LTQYDKN
+76 
-83 TVPLKNIREFL
+83 
-94 KKFLEKSVK
+94 
-103 NSKLKKKN
+103 
-111 TELIN
+111 
-116 HYCELFTKSAKKNK
+116 
-130 FKILCI
+130 
-136 YFLNCFLLPYST
+136 
-148 GNVLLYKS
+148 
-156 NSLESIK
+156 
-163 LYLLNILRG
+163 
-172 KQTFLITLVLQL
+172 
-184 LSKVPNLLKENEIW
+184 
-198 ERLEIL
+198 
-204 INGPNKSIKKEIIRL
+204 
-219 FELNNED
+219 
-226 ILKYLV
+226 
-232 KMYDDDSTEIRIFAY
+232 
-247 EKLSKC
+247 
-253 KLFYTVDP
+253 
-261 RNKVKIFYI
+261 
-270 GLSDSNEKIREFTKR
+270 
-285 ILKVYL
+285 
-291 FHLDILKSNKAK
+291 
-303 DNNKMDIEE
+303 
-312 GSKNEENNKEKE
+312 
-324 NKNNDMDEES
+324 
-334 ANNNNLTSKEKIE
+334 
-347 KMNSPINNIGK
+347 
-358 KLKDSPSRIFD
+358 
-369 ELDVSSYYNH
+369 
-379 PVFSYVYPLITQHM
+379 
-393 IELIDK
+393 
-399 DVIIEY
+399 
-405 CRNIMYNLKSTVI
+405 
-418 NQLPELGNNTT
+418 
-429 SFEKRRQSWNSQFT
+429 
-443 SSNIKGANGNI
+443 
-454 NKFSLF
+454 
-460 SDLFFYQNVLFCL
+460 
-473 SQQKENEIFKNDILD
+473 
-488 LLPDETTFCKILTNF
+488 
-503 YLINPNLYILHQ
+503 
-515 LLIVAQYIPYQDEV
+515 
-529 GNRNFIEFIHKF
+529 
-541 ISDIS
+541 
-546 LVNKK
+546 
-551 ITDFQIKRKLSFNQD
+551 
-566 KNDEENIDI
+566 
-575 ENINYLEEYTEDKE
+575 
-589 TEITVNNF
+589 
-597 LLNSNRKIICSMED
+597 
-611 LVEYALNLLK
+611 
-621 RIYRGKQNELFR
+621 
-633 EIMNIVSELKDTVE
+633 
-647 DRPNEGG
+647 
-654 VSQNIQSQ
+654 
-662 NSEYKTIKQ
+662 
-671 KENELL
+671 
-677 EKTKEKFTVIEQIE
+677 
-691 DDIKRGKGNR
+691 
-701 IDLQMQLNNENK
+701 
-713 LLEEMDNQMQ
+713 
-723 QLTKMEESTLYRM
+723 
-736 NILCKFVINNCNKL
+736 
-750 PFAQFSNMVQQLIVP
+750 
-765 SLKRTTFPRVVQSA
+765 
-779 LENTGILAIIHYNT
+779 
-793 VFKNFLKL
+793 
-801 FFDNIQR
+801 
-808 DDTNKFSGV
+808 
-817 IRISLAILLDSCLIN
+817 
-832 NLLEL
+832 
-837 PENVIGGSVVEKI
+837 
-850 DMIVDKY
+850 
-857 LYNKNYDARVLAF
+857 

-1290 DEDADEEEDES
+1290 DEDADEEEEES